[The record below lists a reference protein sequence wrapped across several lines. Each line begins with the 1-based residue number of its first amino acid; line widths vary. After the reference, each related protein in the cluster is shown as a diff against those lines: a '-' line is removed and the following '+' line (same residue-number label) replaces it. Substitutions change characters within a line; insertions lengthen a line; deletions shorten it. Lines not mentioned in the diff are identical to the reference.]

1 MNTQI
6 IAIANQKGGVGKTT
20 TCANL
25 GIGLAQAGKKVL
37 LIDGDPQGSLT
48 ISLGNPQPDKLPFT
62 LSDAMGKILM
72 DQPIRTGEGILHHA
86 EGVDLMPADIQLSGM
101 EVSLV
106 NAMSRETILR
116 QYLDTLKGQY
126 SHILIDCQPSLGMLT
141 VNALAAANRIII
153 PVQAEYLPAKGLEQ
167 LLSTVNKVKRQINP
181 KLQIDGILLTMV
193 DSRTNFAKEISALLR
208 ETYGSKIKV
217 FGTEIPHSVR
227 AKEISAEG
235 KSIFAHDPGG
245 KVAEGYRNLTKEVL
259 KLEKQREKI
268 ELASVDDLFSTEEGR
283 QDAKLE
289 KIQEIPLSELHPF
302 KNHPFKVKDDEAMM
316 ETADSIKQYGVL
328 VPAIARPDPEGGYE
342 LVAGHRR
349 HRASELADKE
359 TMPVIVRDLDDDAAT
374 IIMVDSNLQRESLLP
389 SERAFAYK
397 MKLDA
402 MKHQGERVDLTSSQ
416 VGTKLRAD
424 EILAQQAGSSRNQI
438 QRYIRLTELIPELLD
453 MVDEKKIALNPAY
466 ELSFLKK
473 EEQVD
478 LLDAMDSEQATP
490 SLSQAQR
497 LKKYSQEGHLTLD
510 MMRVIMGEEKKSD
523 LDRVTF
529 TSDTLRKYFPKS
541 YTPQRMQE
549 TIIKLLE
556 AWQKKRQRDQ
566 ER

>member
-1 MNTQI
+1 MKSS
-6 IAIANQKGGVGKTT
+6 A
-20 TCANL
+20 
-25 GIGLAQAGKKVL
+25 KKV
-37 LIDGDPQGSLT
+37 
-48 ISLGNPQPDKLPFT
+48 
-62 LSDAMGKILM
+62 
-72 DQPIRTGEGILHHA
+72 
-86 EGVDLMPADIQLSGM
+86 
-101 EVSLV
+101 
-106 NAMSRETILR
+106 
-116 QYLDTLKGQY
+116 
-126 SHILIDCQPSLGMLT
+126 
-141 VNALAAANRIII
+141 
-153 PVQAEYLPAKGLEQ
+153 
-167 LLSTVNKVKRQINP
+167 
-181 KLQIDGILLTMV
+181 
-193 DSRTNFAKEISALLR
+193 
-208 ETYGSKIKV
+208 
-217 FGTEIPHSVR
+217 
-227 AKEISAEG
+227 
-235 KSIFAHDPGG
+235 
-245 KVAEGYRNLTKEVL
+245 
-259 KLEKQREKI
+259 
-268 ELASVDDLFSTEEGR
+268 ELASVDDLFSTEESR
-283 QDAKLE
+283 ADAQRE
-289 KIQEIPLSELHPF
+289 KVVEIPLSELHPF
-302 KNHPFKVKDDEAMM
+302 KGHPFKVKDDEAMM

-328 VPAIARPDPEGGYE
+328 VPAIVRPDPEGGYE

-349 HRASELADKE
+349 HRASELAEKE

-402 MKHQGERVDLTSSQ
+402 MKHQGERVDLTCSQ
-416 VGTKLRAD
+416 VGNKLEGKKSS
-424 EILAQQAGSSRNQI
+424 EILAEQVGQSKNQI
-438 QRYIRLTELIPELLD
+438 FRYIRLTELIPELLD

>member
-1 MNTQI
+1 MKSS
-6 IAIANQKGGVGKTT
+6 A
-20 TCANL
+20 
-25 GIGLAQAGKKVL
+25 KKV
-37 LIDGDPQGSLT
+37 
-48 ISLGNPQPDKLPFT
+48 
-62 LSDAMGKILM
+62 
-72 DQPIRTGEGILHHA
+72 
-86 EGVDLMPADIQLSGM
+86 
-101 EVSLV
+101 
-106 NAMSRETILR
+106 
-116 QYLDTLKGQY
+116 
-126 SHILIDCQPSLGMLT
+126 
-141 VNALAAANRIII
+141 
-153 PVQAEYLPAKGLEQ
+153 
-167 LLSTVNKVKRQINP
+167 
-181 KLQIDGILLTMV
+181 
-193 DSRTNFAKEISALLR
+193 
-208 ETYGSKIKV
+208 
-217 FGTEIPHSVR
+217 
-227 AKEISAEG
+227 
-235 KSIFAHDPGG
+235 
-245 KVAEGYRNLTKEVL
+245 
-259 KLEKQREKI
+259 
-268 ELASVDDLFSTEEGR
+268 ELASVDDLFSTEESR
-283 QDAKLE
+283 ADAQRERVL
-289 KIQEIPLSELHPF
+289 EIPLSELHPF
-302 KNHPFKVKDDEAMM
+302 KNHPFKVKDDEAML
-316 ETADSIKQYGVL
+316 ETADSVRQYGVL

-349 HRASELADKE
+349 HRASELAEKE

-402 MKHQGERVDLTSSQ
+402 MKHQGERVDLTCSQ
-416 VGTKLRAD
+416 VGNKLEGKKSS
-424 EILAQQAGSSRNQI
+424 EILAEQVGQSKNQI
-438 QRYIRLTELIPELLD
+438 FRYIRLTELISELMD
-453 MVDEKKIALNPAY
+453 MVDEKKIALSPAY

>member
-1 MNTQI
+1 M
-6 IAIANQKGGVGKTT
+6 K
-20 TCANL
+20 
-25 GIGLAQAGKKVL
+25 
-37 LIDGDPQGSLT
+37 S
-48 ISLGNPQPDKLPFT
+48 S
-62 LSDAMGKILM
+62 
-72 DQPIRTGEGILHHA
+72 
-86 EGVDLMPADIQLSGM
+86 
-101 EVSLV
+101 
-106 NAMSRETILR
+106 
-116 QYLDTLKGQY
+116 
-126 SHILIDCQPSLGMLT
+126 
-141 VNALAAANRIII
+141 
-153 PVQAEYLPAKGLEQ
+153 AK
-167 LLSTVNKVKRQINP
+167 
-181 KLQIDGILLTMV
+181 
-193 DSRTNFAKEISALLR
+193 
-208 ETYGSKIKV
+208 
-217 FGTEIPHSVR
+217 
-227 AKEISAEG
+227 
-235 KSIFAHDPGG
+235 
-245 KVAEGYRNLTKEVL
+245 
-259 KLEKQREKI
+259 KI

-302 KNHPFKVKDDEAMM
+302 RNHPFKVKDDEAMM

-349 HRASELADKE
+349 RRASELAEKE
-359 TMPVIVRDLDDDAAT
+359 TMPVIIRDLDDDAAT

-397 MKLDA
+397 MKLEA
-402 MKHQGERVDLTSSQ
+402 VKHQGARTDLTSRQ
-416 VGTKLRAD
+416 VGEKSQTSIQKVAD
-424 EILAQQAGSSRNQI
+424 QAGESQRQV
-438 QRYIRLTELIPELLD
+438 QRYIRLTELIPELMD

-523 LDRVTF
+523 LERVTF

>member
-1 MNTQI
+1 M
-6 IAIANQKGGVGKTT
+6 K
-20 TCANL
+20 
-25 GIGLAQAGKKVL
+25 
-37 LIDGDPQGSLT
+37 S
-48 ISLGNPQPDKLPFT
+48 S
-62 LSDAMGKILM
+62 
-72 DQPIRTGEGILHHA
+72 
-86 EGVDLMPADIQLSGM
+86 
-101 EVSLV
+101 
-106 NAMSRETILR
+106 
-116 QYLDTLKGQY
+116 
-126 SHILIDCQPSLGMLT
+126 
-141 VNALAAANRIII
+141 
-153 PVQAEYLPAKGLEQ
+153 AK
-167 LLSTVNKVKRQINP
+167 
-181 KLQIDGILLTMV
+181 
-193 DSRTNFAKEISALLR
+193 
-208 ETYGSKIKV
+208 
-217 FGTEIPHSVR
+217 
-227 AKEISAEG
+227 
-235 KSIFAHDPGG
+235 
-245 KVAEGYRNLTKEVL
+245 
-259 KLEKQREKI
+259 KI

-302 KNHPFKVKDDEAMM
+302 RNHPFKVKDDEAMM

-349 HRASELADKE
+349 RRASELAEKE
-359 TMPVIVRDLDDDAAT
+359 TMPVIIRDLDDDAAT

-397 MKLDA
+397 MKLEA
-402 MKHQGERVDLTSSQ
+402 VKHQGARTDLTSRQ
-416 VGTKLRAD
+416 VGEKSQTSIQLVAN
-424 EILAQQAGSSRNQI
+424 QAGES
-438 QRYIRLTELIPELLD
+438 QRQVQRFIRLTELIPELLD

-556 AWQKKRQRDQ
+556 QWQRKRQRDQ

>member
-1 MNTQI
+1 M
-6 IAIANQKGGVGKTT
+6 K
-20 TCANL
+20 
-25 GIGLAQAGKKVL
+25 
-37 LIDGDPQGSLT
+37 S
-48 ISLGNPQPDKLPFT
+48 S
-62 LSDAMGKILM
+62 
-72 DQPIRTGEGILHHA
+72 
-86 EGVDLMPADIQLSGM
+86 
-101 EVSLV
+101 
-106 NAMSRETILR
+106 
-116 QYLDTLKGQY
+116 
-126 SHILIDCQPSLGMLT
+126 
-141 VNALAAANRIII
+141 
-153 PVQAEYLPAKGLEQ
+153 AK
-167 LLSTVNKVKRQINP
+167 
-181 KLQIDGILLTMV
+181 
-193 DSRTNFAKEISALLR
+193 
-208 ETYGSKIKV
+208 
-217 FGTEIPHSVR
+217 
-227 AKEISAEG
+227 
-235 KSIFAHDPGG
+235 
-245 KVAEGYRNLTKEVL
+245 
-259 KLEKQREKI
+259 KI

-302 KNHPFKVKDDEAMM
+302 RNHPFKVKDDEAMM

-349 HRASELADKE
+349 HRASELAEKE

-397 MKLDA
+397 MKLEA
-402 MKHQGERVDLTSSQ
+402 MKHQGDRVDLTCSQ
-416 VGTKLRAD
+416 VGNKLEGKKSS
-424 EILAQQAGSSRNQI
+424 EILAEQVGQSKNQI
-438 QRYIRLTELIPELLD
+438 FRYIRLTELIPELMD

-556 AWQKKRQRDQ
+556 QWQKKRQRDQ